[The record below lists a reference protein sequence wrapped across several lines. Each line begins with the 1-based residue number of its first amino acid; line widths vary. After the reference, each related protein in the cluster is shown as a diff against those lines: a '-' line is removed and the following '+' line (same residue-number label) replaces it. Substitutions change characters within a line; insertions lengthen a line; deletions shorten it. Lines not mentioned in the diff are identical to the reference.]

1 MRPQIVLAN
10 WKVITIGANKN
21 HSLYCIDIRNYHR
34 RLRRS
39 TFKIP
44 EIERFGRIK
53 KSSTQLFNGFWSLEM
68 AEKQWNASLR
78 KFRFGHQPLTLAIYV
93 VEITFFA
100 GCLSSFPFISSVLSW
115 NDNFKSCSCFW
126 TYYFDG
132 KSFTALTLK
141 LTLTLNSNPNH
152 KHYLNER
159 LYLA

>member
-1 MRPQIVLAN
+1 MRRQIVLAN

-21 HSLYCIDIRNYHR
+21 HCFYCIDIRGYHR
-34 RLRRS
+34 HLRWLK
-39 TFKIP
+39 FKIP
-44 EIERFGRIK
+44 EIERFGWIK
-53 KSSTQLFNGFWSLEM
+53 KSWSQLFNGFWSLEM
-68 AEKQWNASLR
+68 AETSWNASLR

-93 VEITFFA
+93 VEIIFFA

-141 LTLTLNSNPNH
+141 LALNLNSNPNP